1 MSANQS
7 GGPST
12 SKMPKAEPPEIIW
25 EPPTVAVRPNVQA
38 VGSKPSASNFAAA
51 HRPSPQTQ
59 QQRAI
64 ARSVSQDPC
73 DVRWKT
79 AAGQPTDGGGLIEE
93 LGKSPTVLIE
103 IHYAAN
109 GEQADESEQPS
120 MAEEGD
126 ENGHET
132 LDETPW
138 IHRTTPSNRN
148 QL

>member
-12 SKMPKAEPPEIIW
+12 SKMPKVEPPEIIW

-38 VGSKPSASNFAAA
+38 VDSRPSASNFAAA
-51 HRPSPQTQ
+51 PRPSPQNQ

-79 AAGQPTDGGGLIEE
+79 AAGQTTKEGGGLIEE
-93 LGKSPTVLIE
+93 LGKSPTEEDEQMREDVHELPAVVKIE
-103 IHYAAN
+103 
-109 GEQADESEQPS
+109 
-120 MAEEGD
+120 
-126 ENGHET
+126 
-132 LDETPW
+132 
-138 IHRTTPSNRN
+138 
-148 QL
+148 